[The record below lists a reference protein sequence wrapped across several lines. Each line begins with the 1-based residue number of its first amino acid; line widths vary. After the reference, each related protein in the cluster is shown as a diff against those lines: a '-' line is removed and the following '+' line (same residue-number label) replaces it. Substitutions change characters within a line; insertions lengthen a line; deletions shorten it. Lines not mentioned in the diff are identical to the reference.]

1 MKEMTRKEIE
11 TILEGMKVRKGWQQG
26 VLEYAYIILAPFG
39 DEEEF
44 FPKGLKKKLLN
55 GAENWE
61 QYSYGGC
68 ALIYDY
74 DIAETLC
81 TEKGLE
87 RCKHGEKNP
96 NSRESWL
103 DVQARALRASYMI
116 INKIVNRN
124 TK

>member
-1 MKEMTRKEIE
+1 MTRKEIE

-26 VLEYAYIILAPFG
+26 VLEYAYIILSPFE
-39 DEEEF
+39 DNEEF

-55 GAENWE
+55 GAESWKE
-61 QYSYGGC
+61 YSYGGC

-74 DIAETLC
+74 DIAEALC

-96 NSRESWL
+96 NSKESWL
-103 DVQARALRASYMI
+103 DVQARALWAAYKI
-116 INKIVNRN
+116 INKIV
-124 TK
+124 K